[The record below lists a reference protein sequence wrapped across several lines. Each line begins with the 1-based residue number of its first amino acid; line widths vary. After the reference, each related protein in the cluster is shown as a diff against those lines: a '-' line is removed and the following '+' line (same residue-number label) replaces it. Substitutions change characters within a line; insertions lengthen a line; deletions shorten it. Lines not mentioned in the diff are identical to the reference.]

1 MASKPKYTQEICK
14 LSQSSTRLKE
24 QVAGRLLHY
33 WKEDLKGGKSKICA
47 VFLDGQTFQNVLTAE
62 AWSDA
67 DQAHAENHLKPLLGQ
82 VVALEN
88 GKITS
93 KGKTTVFHGKQIKL
107 SYDKSTVVKKLNNN
121 EKYGKALP
129 LLTIAECSKLPSLC
143 AISLVVC
150 IQEVSGPHNRA
161 TEGGDKPVSNLQV
174 AFEDRKI
181 DTAFWGHKLANAMGQ
196 SKTGDVYRLDW
207 MTLVPLGQNLF
218 KLVSNSGTEVEQVHG
233 ADAENVRDAVKDTL
247 VSMSPQFGLSRSE
260 KMKLRASR
268 VSLSF
273 VSHMRVAD
281 ISQDN
286 SNAYKGAVIVPCCFL
301 KELRSLGDSASGLP
315 YYYGCPQCKK
325 ATKSDDTCPD
335 HGRVTANQVVGAA
348 VVLQD
353 PCATFETTL
362 WKESLDALRFEFG
375 VGPEVTDAEVLPS
388 LAQKTSACQLVA
400 RMGVGINKSGKAHY
414 VDLFDLAP
422 AVSAEGVLGAFHD
435 LPSLPGHDS
444 DGLAPLCCQHL
455 HQDEMGQLQAKF
467 ESQTR
472 LIGGAMCMFRVRAE
486 PEQFIVQDVDGL
498 IVKVQAECCVCN
510 QTVTLQQ
517 AGAPQSVQKMNRMRV
532 GELALANV
540 ILQSDGRQP
549 FEVMQL
555 RAITAD
561 DMMHEKLHKFQAS
574 EYQKFVTG
582 SVEMDITSTP
592 SKDVQKLVSTPRE
605 ATRLKIRHTADMADS
620 M

>member
-1 MASKPKYTQEICK
+1 M
-14 LSQSSTRLKE
+14 
-24 QVAGRLLHY
+24 
-33 WKEDLKGGKSKICA
+33 
-47 VFLDGQTFQNVLTAE
+47 
-62 AWSDA
+62 
-67 DQAHAENHLKPLLGQ
+67 
-82 VVALEN
+82 
-88 GKITS
+88 
-93 KGKTTVFHGKQIKL
+93 FHGKQIKL
-107 SYDKSTVVKKLNNN
+107 SYDKSTVVNQLINN
-121 EKYGKALP
+121 EEYGKALP
-129 LLTIAECSKLPSLC
+129 LLTIAQCSKLPSLC

-161 TEGGDKPVSNLQV
+161 TEGGDRPVSNLQV

-181 DTAFWGHKLANAMGQ
+181 DIAFGGHKLANAMGQ
-196 SKTGDVYRLDW
+196 SKSGDVYRLDW

-218 KLVSNSGTEVEQVHG
+218 KLVSNSGTKVQQVHG
-233 ADAENVRDAVKDTL
+233 ADADNVRDAVKDTL

-273 VSHMRVAD
+273 VSHMRAAD

-301 KELRSLGDSASGLP
+301 KELRSLGDSGGVLP

-325 ATKSDDTCPD
+325 ATKSDGTCPD
-335 HGRVTANQVVGAA
+335 HGTVTANQVVGAA

-353 PCATFETTL
+353 PCTTLETTL
-362 WKESLDALRFEFG
+362 WKESFEALRSEFG
-375 VGPEVTDAEVLPS
+375 VGPEVADTEVLPL

-444 DGLAPLCCQHL
+444 DGLAPLCCQNR

-467 ESQTR
+467 GSQTR

-517 AGAPQSVQKMNRMRV
+517 SGLPK
-532 GELALANV
+532 
-540 ILQSDGRQP
+540 
-549 FEVMQL
+549 
-555 RAITAD
+555 
-561 DMMHEKLHKFQAS
+561 
-574 EYQKFVTG
+574 
-582 SVEMDITSTP
+582 
-592 SKDVQKLVSTPRE
+592 VSR
-605 ATRLKIRHTADMADS
+605 K
-620 M
+620 